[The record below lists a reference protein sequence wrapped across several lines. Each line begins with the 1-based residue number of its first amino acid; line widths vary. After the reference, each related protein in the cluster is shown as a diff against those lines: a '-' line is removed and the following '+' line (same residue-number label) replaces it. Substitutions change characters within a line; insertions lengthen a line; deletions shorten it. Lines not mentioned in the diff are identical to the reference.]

1 MTGIRIAVVAV
12 ALGMASAT
20 WAKLPAP
27 SPEAAAKAA
36 EAKQKADE
44 AAKKDAADLSKA
56 QDRVVANYKRNKG
69 AGGQKAPEK

>member
-1 MTGIRIAVVAV
+1 MTGIRIAVVAA
-12 ALGMASAT
+12 ALGMAGAA
-20 WAKLPAP
+20 WAKLPPP

-44 AAKKDAADLSKA
+44 AGKKDSADLVKA

-69 AGGQKAPEK
+69 AGGQKAPAK

>member
-1 MTGIRIAVVAV
+1 MIRTLFV
-12 ALGMASAT
+12 ALALLVGSVA

-44 AAKKDAADLSKA
+44 AAKKDAADLAKA
-56 QDRVVANYKRNKG
+56 QDKAVANYKRNKG
-69 AGGQKAPEK
+69 AGAQRTSKR

>member
-1 MTGIRIAVVAV
+1 MIRTTFL
-12 ALGMASAT
+12 ALALFMAGAA

-44 AAKKDAADLSKA
+44 IAKKDAADLAKA
-56 QDRVVANYKRNKG
+56 QDKTVANYKRNKG
-69 AGGQKAPEK
+69 ANAQRASSK

>member
-1 MTGIRIAVVAV
+1 MTATRIAVVLIA
-12 ALGMASAT
+12 AGLAGSA

-44 AAKKDAADLSKA
+44 AAKKDAADLTKA
-56 QDRVVANYKRNKG
+56 QDRTVANYKRNKG
-69 AGGQKAPEK
+69 AGSKK